1 MAKSRSNKKSEPNT
15 DTAAIKPAPGEFLIT
30 GLGASAG
37 GIQALKDFFEHVP
50 ERSGI
55 AYVVILHL
63 LPDHDS
69 KLAEVLQTT
78 TTMPVKQ
85 VKEKVKVE
93 PDHVYVVPPDQ
104 HLTMVDGSIVVSRNT
119 QIEDR
124 RAPVDIFFR
133 TLAEEHG

>member
-1 MAKSRSNKKSEPNT
+1 
-15 DTAAIKPAPGEFLIT
+15 
-30 GLGASAG
+30 
-37 GIQALKDFFEHVP
+37 
-50 ERSGI
+50 
-55 AYVVILHL
+55 
-63 LPDHDS
+63 
-69 KLAEVLQTT
+69 
-78 TTMPVKQ
+78 MPVKQ